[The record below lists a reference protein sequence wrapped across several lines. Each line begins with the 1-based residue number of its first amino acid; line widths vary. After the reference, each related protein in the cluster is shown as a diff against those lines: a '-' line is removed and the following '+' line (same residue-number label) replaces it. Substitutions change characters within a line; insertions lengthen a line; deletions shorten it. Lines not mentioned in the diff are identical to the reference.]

1 MNQKF
6 LMIIVKNPQE
16 YIDQITNP
24 IKRNAM
30 KMNYKS
36 YGSPISISA
45 NALKTDFDKLQ
56 RLITEKMN
64 EYKS

>member
-1 MNQKF
+1 MSSGHKF
-6 LMIIVKNPQE
+6 KFNDSFQLNFSNN
-16 YIDQITNP
+16 ITFT
-24 IKRNAM
+24 RSAM

-45 NALKTDFDKLQ
+45 NALQTDFDKLHK
-56 RLITEKMN
+56 LMNEKMN